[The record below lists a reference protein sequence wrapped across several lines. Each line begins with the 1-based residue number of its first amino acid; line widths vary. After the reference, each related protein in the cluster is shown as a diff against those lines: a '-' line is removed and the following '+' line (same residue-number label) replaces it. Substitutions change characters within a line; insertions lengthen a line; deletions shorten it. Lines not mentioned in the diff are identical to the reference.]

1 MPRIIIRTNTALSYY
16 QQKNMTEGIRR
27 IIEKIPG
34 EKAEYVMSEYEPST
48 WIHFGDDLKSPCASI
63 EVVILDKVFK
73 RTDPDILETVLKD
86 ITELITRNCGIPGN
100 RIYGIISTKEMWT
113 FDGTDIRK
121 TFLKD

>member
-1 MPRIIIRTNTALSYY
+1 MPRIIIRTNTAISYY

-48 WIHFGDDLKSPCASI
+48 AVHFGDDLKRPCASI
-63 EVVILDKVFK
+63 DVIILDKVLSK
-73 RTDPDILETVLKD
+73 TDPDILESVLAD
-86 ITELITRNCGIPGN
+86 ITELITGNCGIPGN
-100 RIYGIISTKEMWT
+100 RIYGTITAKAMWT